1 MTARLVRRCR
11 VGAVL
16 LALLAVAPAC
26 GDDDDIALGRADARA
41 TTTQETSS
49 TEPTSPTSTQPTPPT
64 TTTIAPL
71 SWDGCGDA
79 ECTTVTV
86 PLDHDDPSAGT
97 IELFV
102 SRLPA
107 TGERIG
113 ALFVNFGGPGAGAS
127 DLVGS
132 FGFPGSVRQRFD
144 IVAMDPRG
152 VGRSSPLDC
161 GIPAVEL
168 YRTDPTIEDQA
179 DADALVAISQRYAAA
194 CAEARGRLLPHVGTR
209 DVARDM
215 DLVRAAMGDQKL
227 SYLGFSYG
235 TSIGQVYAELFPDRV
250 RAMVLDGVVDPGATG
265 VEFATEQAKGFESAL
280 GDWAAGCAARS
291 CPLGND
297 PLAAVDRVLAMA
309 ESGVPSSGGVRSL
322 GPGEAAVALAYPLYS
337 RSLWSALDDALA
349 RAIDGD
355 GRAMVAL
362 ADDYL
367 GLVDLAPYFAVSCLD
382 SPWPRSTG
390 EFLAAAEAATAAA
403 PRFGEAIVNDYIR
416 CAVWPAE
423 PDPLGPV
430 SAPGAP
436 PILVVS
442 TTGDPATPH
451 ENGVRVA
458 ARLERG
464 VLLTNE
470 GDGHTV
476 TFQGS
481 PCVDAVVVAYLS
493 DLAVPS
499 DGVRCR
505 DDG

>member
-1 MTARLVRRCR
+1 MRRR
-11 VGAVL
+11 WGAVL
-16 LALLAVAPAC
+16 LALALTAAAC
-26 GDDDDIALGRADARA
+26 GDDDDITLDRAGVRS
-41 TTTQETSS
+41 TTTTAATSS
-49 TEPTSPTSTQPTPPT
+49 TTEPSAATTAPPPT
-64 TTTIAPL
+64 NTTIAPL
-71 SWDGCGDA
+71 SWEGCGGGT
-79 ECTTVTV
+79 ECTTVAV
-86 PLDHDDPSAGT
+86 PLDHDDPSSGT
-97 IELFV
+97 VDLFV

-107 TGERIG
+107 TGDRIG

-132 FGFPGSVRQRFD
+132 FGFPGSVRERFD

-152 VGRSSPLDC
+152 VGRSTPLDC
-161 GIPAVEL
+161 GIPAAEL
-168 YRTDPTIEDQA
+168 YRADPTVEDQA
-179 DADALVAISQRYAAA
+179 DADALVAISQRYATD

-215 DLVRAAMGDQKL
+215 DLLRAAMGDQQL

-235 TSIGQVYAELFPDRV
+235 TSIGQVYAELFPTRV

-265 VEFATEQAKGFESAL
+265 IEFATEQAEGFESAL
-280 GDWAAGCAARS
+280 ADWAAGCRARS
-291 CPLGND
+291 CPLDD

-309 ESGVPSSGGVRSL
+309 EGGVPSSGGARAL

-337 RSLWSALDDALA
+337 RSLWGSLDSAIA
-349 RAIDGD
+349 RALDGD
-355 GRAMVAL
+355 GRSMVAL
-362 ADDYL
+362 ADDYF

-382 SPWPRSTG
+382 SSWPRSIQ
-390 EFLAAAEAATAAA
+390 ELLAASESAAAAA
-403 PRFGEAIVNDYIR
+403 PRFGEAIVNDYLR

-423 PDPLGPV
+423 PEPLGPV
-430 SAPGAP
+430 AAPGAP

-458 ARLERG
+458 ARLASG

-481 PCVDAVVVAYLS
+481 PCVDAVVVAYLV

-499 DGVRCR
+499 GGARCR
-505 DDG
+505 SDG